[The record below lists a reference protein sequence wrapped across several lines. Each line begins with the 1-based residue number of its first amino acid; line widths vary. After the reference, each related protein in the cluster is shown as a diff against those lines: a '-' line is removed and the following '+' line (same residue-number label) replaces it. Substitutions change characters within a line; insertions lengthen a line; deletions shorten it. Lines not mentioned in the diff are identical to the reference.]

1 MYKLIYLTHVGN
13 IFVFISMTYVGV
25 LLNNNIKNLVAS
37 CDKSLYRYSNLYLT
51 NVIFCLVSM
60 SLAPLNGDIPD
71 NNVYVITPSDQ
82 ISENGYAGSSHKISG
97 ANYKNLYWYNLNT
110 YIIHS

>member
-1 MYKLIYLTHVGN
+1 MHTGDT
-13 IFVFISMTYVGV
+13 FVFISMTHVGV

-71 NNVYVITPSDQ
+71 SNKYVITPSDQ

-97 ANYKNLYWYNLNT
+97 ANYNNLYKRNT
-110 YIIHS
+110 

>member
-1 MYKLIYLTHVGN
+1 M
-13 IFVFISMTYVGV
+13 FINFFFFNLTYVGV

-51 NVIFCLVSM
+51 NVIFCLVSI
-60 SLAPLNGDIPD
+60 SLAPRNGDIPD

-97 ANYKNLYWYNLNT
+97 ANYNTLYT
-110 YIIHS
+110 I